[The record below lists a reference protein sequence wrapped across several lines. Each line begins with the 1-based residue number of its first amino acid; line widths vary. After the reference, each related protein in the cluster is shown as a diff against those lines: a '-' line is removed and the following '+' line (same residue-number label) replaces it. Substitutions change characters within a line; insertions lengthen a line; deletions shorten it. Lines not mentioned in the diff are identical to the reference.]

1 MSRRSRL
8 FLEDITESCKRIQKY
23 SLGISFEQFSSDERT
38 IDAIVR
44 NLEIIG
50 EAVKNP
56 PPELMALKPEIDW
69 KKIARFR
76 DVVVHHYFK
85 VDLEVVWDIVENK
98 ISSLDEA
105 AAYLLT
111 LDR

>member
-8 FLEDITESCKRIQKY
+8 FLEDITESCQRIQKY
-23 SLGISFEQFSSDERT
+23 SSGISFEQFSVDERT

-50 EAVKNP
+50 EAVKNL
-56 PPELMALKPEIDW
+56 PPEMMNARPEIEW

-85 VDLEVVWDIVENK
+85 VDLEVV
-98 ISSLDEA
+98 
-105 AAYLLT
+105 
-111 LDR
+111 

>member
-8 FLEDITESCKRIQKY
+8 FLEDITESCQRIQKY

-50 EAVKNP
+50 EAVKNLP
-56 PPELMALKPEIDW
+56 YELTALRPEIEW
-69 KKIARFR
+69 KRSLVFVTSSCITILRS
-76 DVVVHHYFK
+76 
-85 VDLEVVWDIVENK
+85 
-98 ISSLDEA
+98 IS
-105 AAYLLT
+105 T
-111 LDR
+111 LSGI